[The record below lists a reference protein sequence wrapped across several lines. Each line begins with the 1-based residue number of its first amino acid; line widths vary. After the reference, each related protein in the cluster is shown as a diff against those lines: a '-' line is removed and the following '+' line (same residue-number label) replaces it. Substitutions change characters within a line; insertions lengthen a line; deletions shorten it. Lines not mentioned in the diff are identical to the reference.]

1 MRKIFTLLA
10 ALATTGVVY
19 AETVTATWAF
29 GVEASAVDPIAT
41 VSSTDISG
49 QLTVGSELTG
59 GNLRTAKPSTGDIPM
74 TGYKSNA
81 TAGYQDGEY
90 LDFTITPAATLQYA
104 PTNLSFNVA
113 CSKSQSSR
121 CSIQV
126 ISGEVTKEIAA
137 EFTPVRA
144 DQDATKDADRS
155 FNTSFVIEG
164 IEPSMSPVVVRICL
178 YGSDNKER
186 EAMISDVV
194 ITGDVTPG
202 DTRDSA
208 PLSWSAAEVK
218 VALGSAFDAPE
229 LSNEKALT
237 VTYAS
242 SNEEVATIS
251 EEGIVNLMSAGTT
264 EISAV
269 FAGNEEYMPATV
281 SYTLKVI
288 DPNAIETAWLSWESS
303 FSQSAV
309 LNFANG
315 FVLNMDLSDGQ
326 EKYYMSGS
334 KTSEFITTP
343 AGKLKTIKVSNGRAN
358 ELVAPEGMVITSMTI
373 YSIWNAAKEG
383 ARDTYW
389 KSVAGVDYEY
399 NEQTAINV
407 TDGAT
412 PHIDTYTIN
421 NMERV
426 SFCNTGEQVVFV
438 VYVEY
443 KLASEVIEAPAA
455 PVIECDAL
463 NGEGEIEG
471 QGDGTPVTVA
481 FSHVDGADIY
491 YNFTPVVAEETP
503 DTPAEQDAEPTVMV
517 DGKEYTLYTE
527 PITLTKA
534 GELSYFARKNGLDS
548 EIKTVT
554 VKSIAS
560 ALFEINADENAP
572 VEYFNLQGIRVAN
585 PDNGVFIR
593 RQGNTVTKVVK

>member
-10 ALATTGVVY
+10 ALVTTGVVY

-29 GVEASAVDPIAT
+29 GVKASAVDPIAT

-59 GNLRTAKPSTGDIPM
+59 GSLRTAQPSTGALSM

-90 LDFTITPAATLQYA
+90 LDFIITPASTMQYV
-104 PTNLSFNVA
+104 PTNVSFNVA
-113 CSKSQSSR
+113 CSKSSSCR
-121 CSIQV
+121 CMVQV
-126 ISGEVTKEIAA
+126 ISGGMTTDVAA
-137 EFTPVRA
+137 EFTPVRSNQNA
-144 DQDATKDADRS
+144 DDADKAYNKT
-155 FNTSFVIEG
+155 FAIENV
-164 IEPSMSPVVVRICL
+164 EPSMSPVVVRICL

-186 EAMISDVV
+186 ETMISDVV
-194 ITGDVTPG
+194 VTGDVTPG

-218 VALGSAFDAPE
+218 VVLGSTFDAPE

-251 EEGIVNLMSAGTT
+251 EEGVVNLMSAGTT

-288 DPNAIETAWLSWESS
+288 DPNAIETAWLSWESG

-326 EKYYMSGS
+326 EKYYQSGS

-412 PHIDTYTIN
+412 PHVDTYTIN

-443 KLASEVIEAPAA
+443 KLAPEVIEAPAA

-503 DTPAEQDAEPTVMV
+503 DTPAEQEAEPTVMV
-517 DGKEYTLYTE
+517 DDKEYTLYTE

-593 RQGNTVTKVVK
+593 RHGNTVTKVVK